1 MGIHQFDGTHGTGQ
15 VKFSQ
20 PGNWWLYA
28 IDLDEPGKNGYQAD
42 ITVQRAVTI
51 QANNRSKTYGD
62 ALAIGNTAYT
72 VTGIVAGVD
81 PVPGEITG
89 VTLTCPQAASL
100 TAHAGTYAITP
111 SLATGTF
118 NPLFYHIVYTDGT
131 LTIDKRPITL
141 TAASNT
147 KQYDGTTTAVTLP
160 AFTSGSLA
168 AGDVGVYSESYDNK
182 NQGSGKTLTPVV
194 TSIKDAGNADVSDNY
209 IVTTNTSTNGII
221 NRRPI
226 TLTAATNTKIYDGDL
241 TAAAVP
247 TLTSGSLAT
256 GDAAVY
262 SETYD
267 NKNQGT
273 GKTMTPVVTSM
284 VDGSSVDMSDN
295 YTVTVAT
302 SANGVIN
309 RRPVTLT
316 ATTNTKQ
323 YDGDL
328 TATALPTLTSGTL
341 ASGDVAIYSET
352 YNTKNQGTGKTLT
365 PAVTSIV
372 DGSSVDM
379 SGNYVVTLTTSA
391 NGIIN
396 KRPITL
402 TGTTNTK
409 TYDGDLTAA
418 AIPALTSG
426 SLATGDA
433 GIYNETYDT
442 KNQGTGKS
450 IIPAITSIKD
460 AGNVDMTGNYDV
472 TLTNSTNGVINRR
485 PIGVTASANT
495 KSYDGDLTSATVPTI
510 TSGTL
515 ATGDA
520 GVYSE
525 TYDTKNQGSGKVMT
539 PVVVSLKDAG
549 LTDMAD
555 NYDVTLHTSANG
567 VINRRLITLTGTT
580 NTKTYDGDL
589 TASAIPSLTGTLATG
604 DVGVYSETYDTKN
617 QGTGKTMTPAV
628 TSLVDGSSVDML
640 DNYTVTLTPGANGII
655 NKRLITVTSTT
666 NTKTYDGLLTA
677 AALPTVTSGT
687 FAAGDVGVFVET
699 YDTKNQGTGK
709 TMTPAV
715 VSLLDGSA
723 ANMAGNYTVTLTNS
737 TDGIIQTRPITLTA
751 STNTKTYDGLLTA
764 AAIPTI
770 TSGTLA
776 AGDAGIYAETYDTKN
791 QGTGK
796 TMLPSVVSIKD
807 AGDVNMAGNY
817 DVTLTNSA
825 NGIIQKR
832 QITIAA
838 NANTKTYD
846 GDRTATTAS
855 SLTVGT
861 LAAGDVGTYTETY
874 DTKDW
879 GTGKTMTPAVSIV
892 DGGSPALV
900 MTDNYDITL
909 NTSANGII
917 NKKALTVDGISANSK
932 TYDGTTL
939 ATLVTGGYALH
950 TVVGLETVTLDAT
963 NYSANFDDKSYGINR
978 PVVVSGLA
986 LGGVD
991 GGNYTLTQPLGL
1003 SANISKRLVT
1013 LTAAANSRAY
1023 DGGIAAATS
1032 PTLTSGSLAAGDV
1045 GLYSETYDNK
1055 NQGTGKTMTPVVTS
1069 LVDGSSVDM
1078 TGNYTI
1084 TLTNSANGVITTLPL
1099 TITANNLN
1107 KCVGSVMS
1115 YAGTEFTTSAMAA
1128 TEGIASV
1135 TLTSAG
1141 SASGAVAN
1149 TYDLVPTVA
1158 VAVAGTDLAN
1168 YALTY
1173 VKGNLVVNP
1182 PTVGGLV
1189 SGGSSIC
1196 PGGTSN
1202 LLTLSGQ
1209 TGSVVKWQSS
1219 VSPFTVWSDI
1229 ANTTTTYTTGIL
1241 TENTQ
1246 VRAVVR
1252 SGACAIVNSAPT
1264 TITLNGVSNGG
1275 SVTGG
1280 TTICSGSTSGTLTLT
1295 GKQGS
1300 IIKWQSSTDGFATS
1314 TDIAYPLS
1322 TYTSGI
1328 LTQTTQF
1335 RAVVQ
1340 NAGCTPAN
1348 SIATTV
1354 TVVPASV
1361 GGTLSPATLTTIQ
1374 LGQATGTMT
1383 LGGQTGTVTK
1393 WQERLN
1399 GGSWIDLDNTAS
1411 TMVEYPN
1418 VTGTWEF
1425 RAVVQSGTCSVSYSS
1440 SSTIDVNPSAAG
1452 AVTGGSSPICLGA
1465 STDAMTLANYTGSI
1479 VKWQKNVDSGVWSD
1493 IANTTTTCTSTPV
1506 SAGTWRYRAVIS
1518 NGSTLYSAPT
1528 RIDVNPI
1535 AVGGTISGSSTI
1547 CSGNTSGLLS
1557 LSGQTGTILKWQS
1570 AVTPFTSWTDIAN
1583 TASSYI
1589 SDALNQ
1595 TTHFRA
1601 VVQSGS
1607 CGVANSNEAIVTVNA
1622 VPVPVITGSAS
1633 VLMASNVQV
1642 YSTEAGMSA
1651 YQWNVSA
1658 GGTIT
1663 SGGTTTDA
1671 TATVTWNTTGSQSVS
1686 VNYTNANGC
1695 TANVATV
1702 KSVTVSLVATPPPA
1716 PFVRTAQTIT
1726 FASLPEKTCGD
1737 VDYLL
1742 AATST
1747 SKLKITYVSSDTS
1760 VATVINGCIH
1770 FVGAGTCDITASQI
1784 GNDSYAPAAD
1794 VVRALVVKIKPIVGD
1809 TNGDGKIT
1817 PPEIAGDTNGDGKI
1831 TAPEIAGDIDGDGK
1845 ITAPEIAGDTNGD
1858 GKIDG
1863 TEVAGDTNGDGKITA
1878 PEIAG
1883 DTNGDGIIDGTEIAG
1898 DTNGDGKITAP
1909 EIAGDTNG
1917 DGKIDGTEIAGDT
1930 NGDGKIDGSE
1940 TAGDTNGDGIITSP
1954 EISGDTNGDGKI
1966 DGTEIAGDTNGDGK
1980 IDGTEVTGDTN
1991 GDGKID
1997 GTEVFGDKTGDG
2009 TKDVPSIAGDTNG
2022 DGKITPPEVAG
2033 DTNGDGKIDGTE
2045 IAGDTNGDGKIT
2057 PPEVAGDT
2065 NGDGKIDGS
2074 EIAGDTNGDG
2084 IIDGTEIAGDTNGD
2098 GKIDGSEVAGDTDGD
2113 GIIDGTEVAGDTNGD
2128 GKIDG
2133 SEIMGDTNGDGKIS
2147 GTEIAGDSNGDGKI
2161 GSTEVSGDPIVKMN
2175 SLSNQI
2181 ICSGS
2186 STTQVAFTVT
2196 NTGGTTTYAWT
2207 NSNTAIGLAANG
2219 TGNLPAFTATNT
2231 GAAPV
2236 VATIT
2241 VIPTFTVAA
2250 VSHIGQAKSF
2260 TITVN
2265 PTPAAI
2271 AGADRIIC
2279 PGISAT
2285 LGAPAVAGNTYSWIS
2300 QPAGFTSAQ
2309 ANPIVTPIVSTS
2321 YILTETT
2328 TTTGCSNSHSVM
2340 VSVKSVPKPTVTGL
2354 ATVCAGTTNVS
2365 YVTGTGLTGYQ
2376 WTLPTGA
2383 TIVSGSGTNSIVV
2396 NFSNSAISGNV
2407 LASGVTDCGTTVVS
2421 ASYPV
2426 TVNPIPQTP
2435 VISAFGTD
2443 IASSSAFGNQWFFTA
2458 TENGSTAA
2466 LSGANS
2472 QYYTPTQ
2479 DGWYQTQ
2486 VTTSGCISAVSN
2498 LLHRLTPGEANQYN
2512 VYPVPNH
2519 GEFTIKIVTPN
2530 EQVFSILIYDQL
2542 GHKLY
2547 EVQSLI
2553 INGEFDQAVN
2563 LLPAS
2568 TGIYTI
2574 VIKSKEGNVIK
2585 KFNINK

>member
-1 MGIHQFDGTHGTGQ
+1 M
-15 VKFSQ
+15 
-20 PGNWWLYA
+20 
-28 IDLDEPGKNGYQAD
+28 
-42 ITVQRAVTI
+42 
-51 QANNRSKTYGD
+51 
-62 ALAIGNTAYT
+62 
-72 VTGIVAGVD
+72 
-81 PVPGEITG
+81 
-89 VTLTCPQAASL
+89 
-100 TAHAGTYAITP
+100 
-111 SLATGTF
+111 
-118 NPLFYHIVYTDGT
+118 
-131 LTIDKRPITL
+131 TIDKRPITL

-1528 RIDVNPI
+1528 RIVVNPI